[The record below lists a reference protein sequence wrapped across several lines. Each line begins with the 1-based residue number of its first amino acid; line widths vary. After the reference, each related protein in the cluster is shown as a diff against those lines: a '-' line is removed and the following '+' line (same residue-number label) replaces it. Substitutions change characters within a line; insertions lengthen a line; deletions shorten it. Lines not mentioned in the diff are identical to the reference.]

1 MQKNKNRQGLALG
14 AVFAMVASLFV
25 MTSPAQAADETTAV
39 IFPTTGLATQTTML
53 NGQTFDLSVRFGTG
67 VQASYR
73 DAATTAVHTALF
85 GVIVTKPAGV
95 TVSAV
100 VSGAGGAGERANAT
114 VRSAANPVNS
124 GTASVSSTAE
134 TAGTS
139 AVFGT
144 LTSGS
149 PKVSIA
155 LPSRTS
161 VSAAVA
167 LTVTPFIDLN
177 VDGVWDAGEPLGT
190 SVVLNF
196 VPWSALGAV
205 LTLTTPV
212 AGDHGITASFTVL
225 SSLALNYA
233 QLDGDLK
240 ISLSSAVDIAATASA
255 GISGPELSQSVGDT
269 EGTLA
274 NNAGYVTRG
283 NYSASYSVLTKPL
296 TSSASVSG
304 SVWYGGEILTSFTSV
319 AVTALGVSAVTI
331 SPVTGVNAVQSGAAT
346 GDVRINS
353 AFVLNAYPYSAS
365 ITTSVAIASAFTV
378 SATANIEFDADSGVI
393 LNGTTY
399 TSQAAFVAAGF
410 TLAAGTTTVPVSTF
424 GQTLTG
430 ATSDTITLVLT
441 SQLKTATLVIT
452 VKGTAQTVAYAPT
465 AVAGLAGV
473 AKAFAVTAK
482 DQWGVA
488 SVRTDQRIAASVKLG
503 STTSDT
509 VSTTVVNGAAT
520 VTVTPTPATGTG
532 SAVVTFTLQ
541 TLDQSTQTWANT
553 GTADTAT
560 WNIYTYAAGTDAFT
574 SRTVSVSASVSY
586 GVNLSWSAT
595 VAIGV
600 ANSFSD
606 VVVSAPGL
614 MIQNADS
621 TTATASD
628 TLTIA
633 ANEQTANLKFTSRL
647 VGTYTVTF
655 TSGTATTTSEIV
667 FDAAAH
673 DSGATLTFDKTSI
686 AGGTTTTITGTLKD
700 VNGNPV
706 MTSGSSN
713 VSVAWTGKGLP
724 FGNSTTM
731 ETDAAG
737 QLTFYVLVLSG
748 EVGDA
753 AIAATY
759 KPAGA
764 AVDTDNITVVQ
775 AVAVGKAAATAA
787 ADQKV
792 NVGSFKGYV
801 ALYAKG
807 YAGQKMTAIVAGKWI
822 KVDALASNF
831 ERVVR
836 YTGAGYTITTK
847 IYIDGVLTGTFSTVT
862 K

>member
-25 MTSPAQAADETTAV
+25 MTSPAQASETSVV
-39 IFPTTGLATQTTML
+39 ITPKTGLTTQTTML
-53 NGQTFDLSVRFGTG
+53 NGQLFDIGLRFGTG
-67 VQASYR
+67 VNNAIA
-73 DAATTAVHTALF
+73 DAALGANSKDIGL
-85 GVIVTKPAGV
+85 VITKPAGV
-95 TVSAV
+95 TVSSKVTNA
-100 VSGAGGAGERANAT
+100 GAGQATTTTVSAGVEIT
-114 VRSAANPVNS
+114 
-124 GTASVSSTAE
+124 GTEFVVTFASST
-134 TAGTS
+134 
-139 AVFGT
+139 
-144 LTSGS
+144 S
-149 PKVSIA
+149 PYISLGVDA
-155 LPSRTS
+155 RTS
-161 VSAAVA
+161 VSAAVT
-167 LTVTPFIDLN
+167 LTATPFIDM
-177 VDGVWDAGEPLGT
+177 DGDGTYSGGDATGT
-190 SVVLNF
+190 AMTVTF
-196 VPWSALGAV
+196 VPWSAMGAV
-205 LTLTTPV
+205 LTLATPI
-212 AGDHGITASFTVL
+212 AGDRGITSSLTVD

-233 QLDGDLK
+233 QLDGVLVV
-240 ISLSSAVDIAATASA
+240 SLSSTADNAATNSA
-255 GISGPELSQSVGDT
+255 NIGVVQ
-269 EGTLA
+269 LA
-274 NNAGYVTRG
+274 AATPTTTTSTTIAG
-283 NYSASYSVLTKPL
+283 NYSASYSVVTAAL
-296 TSSASVSG
+296 TSSGTASVSG
-304 SVWYGGEILTSFTSV
+304 VVWYLGQVLTSATTV

-331 SPVTGVNAVQSGAAT
+331 SPVTGVNAVQSGDGT

-353 AFVLNAYPYSAS
+353 AFVLKAYPYSSS

-399 TSQAAFVAAGF
+399 TSKSAFDAAGF

-430 ATSDTITLVLT
+430 ATTDTITLVLT

-452 VKGTAQTVAYAPT
+452 VKGTAQTVAYTPT
-465 AVAGLAGV
+465 AVAGLAGA

-503 STTSDT
+503 STTSET
-509 VSTTVVNGAAT
+509 VSATVVNGAAT

-541 TLDQSTQTWANT
+541 TLDQSTQTWGNT

-560 WNIYTYAAGTDAFT
+560 WNIYTYTAGTDAFT
-574 SRTVSVSASVSY
+574 SRTVSVSGTISY
-586 GVNLSWSAT
+586 GVNLSWSS
-595 VAIGV
+595 VAV
-600 ANSFSD
+600 AVKVKNSFSD

-614 MIQNADS
+614 MIQNSDQTS
-621 TTATASD
+621 ATASD
-628 TLTIA
+628 SLTVA
-633 ANEQTANLKFTSRL
+633 ANGQTANLKFTSRL
-647 VGTYTVTF
+647 AGTYTVTF
-655 TSGTATTTSEIV
+655 TTGTATTTSTVII
-667 FDAAAH
+667 AAAEH
-673 DSGATLTFDKTSI
+673 DAGATLTFDKTSI
-686 AGGTTTTITGTLKD
+686 AAGTTTTITGTLKD

-731 ETDAAG
+731 ETNAAG

-759 KPAGA
+759 KPAGL
-764 AVDTDNITVVQ
+764 AVSTKNVTVVQ

>member
-1 MQKNKNRQGLALG
+1 MA
-14 AVFAMVASLFV
+14 
-25 MTSPAQAADETTAV
+25 
-39 IFPTTGLATQTTML
+39 
-53 NGQTFDLSVRFGTG
+53 
-67 VQASYR
+67 
-73 DAATTAVHTALF
+73 AAT
-85 GVIVTKPAGV
+85 G
-95 TVSAV
+95 AV
-100 VSGAGGAGERANAT
+100 VSGT
-114 VRSAANPVNS
+114 TAA
-124 GTASVSSTAE
+124 
-134 TAGTS
+134 
-139 AVFGT
+139 
-144 LTSGS
+144 
-149 PKVSIA
+149 
-155 LPSRTS
+155 
-161 VSAAVA
+161 
-167 LTVTPFIDLN
+167 
-177 VDGVWDAGEPLGT
+177 
-190 SVVLNF
+190 
-196 VPWSALGAV
+196 
-205 LTLTTPV
+205 
-212 AGDHGITASFTVL
+212 
-225 SSLALNYA
+225 
-233 QLDGDLK
+233 
-240 ISLSSAVDIAATASA
+240 
-255 GISGPELSQSVGDT
+255 
-269 EGTLA
+269 
-274 NNAGYVTRG
+274 G
-283 NYSASYSVLTKPL
+283 NYSASYTII
-296 TSSASVSG
+296 SAPYTNAATVSAA
-304 SVWYGGEILTSFTSV
+304 VWYAGEILVTSATV
-319 AVTALGVSAVTI
+319 TTTALGVSALTI
-331 SPVTGVNAVQSGAAT
+331 SPVTGVNAVQSGDGTADA
-346 GDVRINS
+346 RINS

-378 SATANIEFDADSGVI
+378 SATSNIEFDADSGVI

-399 TSQAAFVAAGF
+399 TSQSAFVAAGF

-430 ATSDTITLVLT
+430 TDTITLVLT

-452 VKGTAQTVAYAPT
+452 VEGTAQTVAYVPT

-488 SVRTDQRIAASVKLG
+488 SARTDQRIAASVKLG
-503 STTSDT
+503 STTSAT
-509 VSTTVVNGAAT
+509 VSSAVVNGAAS

-541 TLDQSTQTWANT
+541 TLNQSTQQWDNT

-560 WNIYTYAAGTDAFT
+560 WNIYTYGTGTDAFT

-600 ANSFSD
+600 LNSFSD

-633 ANEQTANLKFTSRL
+633 ANGQTANLKFTSRL

-673 DSGATLTFDKTSI
+673 DSGSTLTFDKTSI
-686 AGGTTTTITGTLKD
+686 AAGTTTTITGTLKD

-759 KPAGA
+759 KPAGL

-822 KVDALASNF
+822 KVDALASGF

-847 IYIDGVLTGTFSTVT
+847 IYIDGVLKGTFSTLT

>member
-14 AVFAMVASLFV
+14 AVFAMVASLVV
-25 MTSPAQAADETTAV
+25 MTGPAQASETSVV
-39 IFPTTGLATQTTML
+39 INPAAGLTTQTTML
-53 NGQTFDLSVRFGTG
+53 NGQLFDIDFRFGTG
-67 VQASYR
+67 VNNAIANAETGANSK
-73 DAATTAVHTALF
+73 DF
-85 GVIVTKPAGV
+85 GLVITKPSGV
-95 TVSAV
+95 TVSSK
-100 VSGAGGAGERANAT
+100 VSY
-114 VRSAANPVNS
+114 S
-124 GTASVSSTAE
+124 GIASVTNTTVSALATTTFTETFVSSK
-134 TAGTS
+134 
-139 AVFGT
+139 
-144 LTSGS
+144 S
-149 PKVSIA
+149 PIISIGVD
-155 LPSRTS
+155 SRTS
-161 VSAAVA
+161 VSAAVT
-167 LTVTPFIDLN
+167 LTVTPFIDM
-177 VDGVWDAGEPLGT
+177 DGDGTYNGGDATGT
-190 SVVLNF
+190 PMTVTF
-196 VPWSALGAV
+196 VPWSALGAA
-205 LTLTTPV
+205 LTLTTPL
-212 AGDHGITASFTVL
+212 AGDRGVTASFTVD

-233 QLDGDLK
+233 QLDGDLT
-240 ISLSSAVDIAATASA
+240 ISLSSTADLAATASA
-255 GISGPELSQSVGDT
+255 GISGPELSQATGDT
-269 EGTLA
+269 EGTKGA
-274 NNAGYVTRG
+274 NSGYVTRG
-283 NYSASYSVLTKPL
+283 NYSASYSVLTAAL
-296 TSSASVSG
+296 TSSGTPSVSG
-304 SVWYGGEILTSFTSV
+304 SVWYGAQILTSATSA
-319 AVTALGVSAVTI
+319 AVTALGVSALTI
-331 SPVTGVNAVQSGAAT
+331 SPVTGVNAVQSGLGT

-353 AFVLNAYPYSAS
+353 AFVLKAYPYSAS

-399 TSQAAFVAAGF
+399 TSHSAFVAAGF

-441 SQLKTATLVIT
+441 SQLKTAQLVIT

-560 WNIYTYAAGTDAFT
+560 WNVYTYAAGTDAFT

-621 TTATASD
+621 TIATASD

-633 ANEQTANLKFTSRL
+633 ANGQTANLKFTSRL

-667 FDAAAH
+667 FDVAAH

-759 KPAGA
+759 KPAGL
-764 AVDTDNITVVQ
+764 AV
-775 AVAVGKAAATAA
+775 
-787 ADQKV
+787 
-792 NVGSFKGYV
+792 
-801 ALYAKG
+801 
-807 YAGQKMTAIVAGKWI
+807 
-822 KVDALASNF
+822 
-831 ERVVR
+831 RH
-836 YTGAGYTITTK
+836 
-847 IYIDGVLTGTFSTVT
+847 
-862 K
+862 

>member
-25 MTSPAQAADETTAV
+25 MTSPAQASESAV
-39 IFPTTGLATQTTML
+39 VAYPTTGLTTQTTTL
-53 NGQTFDLSVRFGTG
+53 ATEGLSLSLRFGTG
-67 VQASYR
+67 VGANYR
-73 DAATTAVHTALF
+73 ATSAATHASLF
-85 GVIVTKPAGV
+85 GLSIAKPAGV
-95 TVSAV
+95 AIKAV
-100 VSGAGGAGERANAT
+100 VTGGGATPQYGTNPS
-114 VRSAANPVNS
+114 VRQLLNPINGTSTSAL
-124 GTASVSSTAE
+124 T
-134 TAGTS
+134 GTS

-144 LTSGS
+144 VASGS
-149 PKVSIA
+149 PVVVLSMLGA
-155 LPSRTS
+155 SS
-161 VSAAVA
+161 VSASVTI
-167 LTVTPFIDLN
+167 TVTPFLDIDS
-177 VDGVWDAGEPLGT
+177 DGVMDNGDAQGTPFNVTFIPWSGLGATVSVEQTVQGDQGHST
-190 SVVLNF
+190 SFAVTANSAVNWTQLSDNF
-196 VPWSALGAV
+196 VISASHLHKGATGVTNSAAISGAALAAATGAV
-205 LTLTTPV
+205 VSGTT
-212 AGDHGITASFTVL
+212 
-225 SSLALNYA
+225 
-233 QLDGDLK
+233 
-240 ISLSSAVDIAATASA
+240 AA
-255 GISGPELSQSVGDT
+255 
-269 EGTLA
+269 
-274 NNAGYVTRG
+274 G
-283 NYSASYSVLTKPL
+283 NYSASYTII
-296 TSSASVSG
+296 SAPYTNAATVSAA
-304 SVWYGGEILTSFTSV
+304 VWYAGEILVTSATV
-319 AVTALGVSAVTI
+319 TTTALGVSALTI
-331 SPVTGVNAVQSGAAT
+331 SPVTGVNAVQSGDGTADA
-346 GDVRINS
+346 RINS

-378 SATANIEFDADSGVI
+378 SATSNIEFDADSGVI

-399 TSQAAFVAAGF
+399 TSQSAFVAAGF

-424 GQTLTG
+424 GQSLTG
-430 ATSDTITLVLT
+430 TDTITLVLT
-441 SQLKTATLVIT
+441 SQLKTKTLVIT
-452 VKGTAQTVAYAPT
+452 VEGSQQTVAYVPT
-465 AVAGLAGV
+465 AVAGLAGA
-473 AKAFAVTAK
+473 AKSFAVTAK

-488 SVRTDQRIAASVKLG
+488 SARTDQRIAASVKLG
-503 STTSDT
+503 STTSAT
-509 VSTTVVNGAAT
+509 VSSAVVNGAAS

-541 TLDQSTQTWANT
+541 TLNQSTQQWDNT

-560 WNIYTYAAGTDAFT
+560 WNIYTYGTGTDAFT

-600 ANSFSD
+600 LNSFSD

-633 ANEQTANLKFTSRL
+633 ANGQTANLKFTSRL

-667 FDAAAH
+667 FDVAAH
-673 DSGATLTFDKTSI
+673 SAGATLTFDKTSI
-686 AGGTTTTITGTLKD
+686 AAGTTTTITGTLKD

-759 KPAGA
+759 KPAGL

-847 IYIDGVLTGTFSTVT
+847 IYIDGVLKGTFSTLT